1 MARKTMLAGRR
12 KAGHRLTPACG
23 VVSFASLTRDMC
35 HRLEEYAMADDDLTA
50 TAVPAGARTP
60 RGTMIGPPPTT
71 EVRFVLPFG
80 IPAFVFALASIV
92 TCYAGIATAFLLGVD
107 YVDMNVHVQAVLMW
121 AFAVLAVG
129 ALWWDRRIHHN
140 NLPLALAAVA
150 AAILITTLYVR
161 YAVEFEIIAYTLL
174 VIAAV
179 LNQNVFLAFLNRR
192 VRDQADEIDAL
203 NRDLER
209 KVEHQDHEIGRLARL
224 KQFLPPQVAELVVS
238 EGNENL
244 LDTHR
249 RYVACV
255 FCDIRNF
262 TSVSEDVE
270 PEEVIAILQAY
281 HERIGHLVT
290 EHRGTIGYRA
300 GDGLMVFFNDP
311 IPCEQPVLDAV
322 KLAIDIRA
330 AFDEIRAPW
339 LKLGLP
345 IGLGLGVASGYAT
358 LGLVGLQ
365 GRTDYTA
372 IGGAVNIAAR
382 LCDQAA
388 DGQILLSQRAHAD
401 VETVVRVERLGTFKL
416 KGVRNEVE
424 AYGVLGLKDDA
435 P

>member
-1 MARKTMLAGRR
+1 
-12 KAGHRLTPACG
+12 
-23 VVSFASLTRDMC
+23 
-35 HRLEEYAMADDDLTA
+35 MADEDLT
-50 TAVPAGARTP
+50 TAMPSGARTEAASSP
-60 RGTMIGPPPTT
+60 EHAT

-80 IPAFVFALASIV
+80 VPAFVFAFASIV
-92 TCYAGIATAFLLGVD
+92 TCYAGLATAFFLGVD
-107 YVDMNVHVQAVLMW
+107 YLDMNVHVQAVLMW
-121 AFAVLAVG
+121 GFALLAVG
-129 ALWWDRRIHHN
+129 VLWWDRRIHRH
-140 NLPLALAAVA
+140 NLPLALAAIA

-161 YAVEFEIIAYTLL
+161 YLLELEILAYTLL

-192 VRDQADEIDAL
+192 VRDQAGEIATL

-224 KQFLPPQVAELVVS
+224 KQFLPPQVADLVVS
-238 EGNENL
+238 EGDEGL
-244 LDTHR
+244 LQTHR
-249 RYVACV
+249 RYVACL

-300 GDGLMVFFNDP
+300 GDGIMVFFNDP

-322 KLAIDIRA
+322 RLAIDIRA

-339 LKLGLP
+339 LKLGHP
-345 IGLGLGVASGYAT
+345 IGLGLGIASGYAT

-372 IGGAVNIAAR
+372 IGGAINVAAR

-388 DGQILLSQRAHAD
+388 DGQILLAQRAYAD
-401 VETVVRVERLGTFKL
+401 VETAVRVERLGTFRL

-424 AYGVLGLKDDA
+424 AYGVLGLGDA
-435 P
+435 S

>member
-1 MARKTMLAGRR
+1 
-12 KAGHRLTPACG
+12 
-23 VVSFASLTRDMC
+23 
-35 HRLEEYAMADDDLTA
+35 MADNELSASAIPDEA
-50 TAVPAGARTP
+50 RPAPGSS
-60 RGTMIGPPPTT
+60 GPPHAT

-80 IPAFVFALASIV
+80 IPAFVFAVASLA
-92 TCYAGIATAFLLGVD
+92 TCYAGIATAYLLGFD
-107 YVDMNVHVQAVLMW
+107 YLDMNAHLQAVLMW
-121 AFAVLAVG
+121 GFALLAVG
-129 ALWWDRRIHHN
+129 ALWWDRRLHHN
-140 NLPLALAAVA
+140 NLPLAVAAVA

-161 YAVEFEIIAYTLL
+161 YAIEFEIIAYVLL

-179 LNQNVFLAFLNRR
+179 LNQNVFLTFLNRR

-224 KQFLPPQVAELVVS
+224 KQFLPPQVADLVVS
-238 EGNENL
+238 EGNDSL

-249 RYVACV
+249 RYVACL

-281 HERIGHLVT
+281 HERVGRLVI

-322 KLAIDIRA
+322 RLAIDIRA
-330 AFDEIRAPW
+330 AFDEVRGPW

-345 IGLGLGVASGYAT
+345 IGLGLGIASGYAT

-388 DGQILLSQRAHAD
+388 DGQILLSQRAYAD
-401 VETVVRVERLGTFKL
+401 IEPVVRVERLGTFKL
-416 KGVRNEVE
+416 KGVRNDVE
-424 AYGVLGLKDDA
+424 AFDVLGLKDDA
-435 P
+435 PFGPEGGAGSAS

>member
-1 MARKTMLAGRR
+1 MVDDELR
-12 KAGHRLTPACG
+12 
-23 VVSFASLTRDMC
+23 AS
-35 HRLEEYAMADDDLTA
+35 
-50 TAVPAGARTP
+50 AVPAEAHAARGASSAAHA
-60 RGTMIGPPPTT
+60 T

-80 IPAFVFALASIV
+80 IPAFVFAVASLAI
-92 TCYAGIATAFLLGVD
+92 CYAGIATAYLLGFN
-107 YVDMNVHVQAVLMW
+107 YLDMNAHVQAVLMW
-121 AFAVLAVG
+121 GFALLAVG
-129 ALWWDRRIHHN
+129 ALWWDRRLHHN

-161 YAVEFEIIAYTLL
+161 YAIEFEIIAYVLL

-179 LNQNVFLAFLNRR
+179 LNQNVFLTFLNRR

-224 KQFLPPQVAELVVS
+224 KQFLPPQVADLVVS
-238 EGNENL
+238 EGNDSL

-249 RYVACV
+249 RYVACL

-281 HERIGHLVT
+281 HERVGRLVI

-322 KLAIDIRA
+322 RLAIDIRA
-330 AFDEIRAPW
+330 AFDEVRGPW

-345 IGLGLGVASGYAT
+345 IGLGLGIASGYAT

-388 DGQILLSQRAHAD
+388 DGQILLSQRAYAD
-401 VETVVRVERLGTFKL
+401 IEPVVRVERLGAFKL
-416 KGVRNEVE
+416 KGVRNDVE
-424 AYGVLGLKDDA
+424 AFDVLGLKDDA
-435 P
+435 PFRAEEGAGSAS